1 MDIPKFDTIQEKID
15 FVVANKSK
23 LIAAKKAQIKKADG
37 IIVLS
42 NRLSDTGATKQI
54 AESDTVIN
62 RKLVINTTNWLD
74 SHGDVHIK
82 GLWKKSLSENKMIML
97 LQEHQMAFDKII
109 SDETELKAYTEEF
122 TFKDLG
128 QDMPGSTQALVFDA
142 TIKQENNPY
151 MFGMYKKNKVRNH
164 SVGMQYVKIALAVN
178 SESYPEEKAVWDK
191 YFADI
196 ANKELAE
203 KQGYFFA
210 VTEAKVIEGSAVP
223 IGSNTVTPTLE
234 PEKSTPNHT
243 EPSDDTLKTIE
254 AIRASFKEL
263 LT

>member
-1 MDIPKFDTIQEKID
+1 MEIPTFDTIAEKID

-23 LIAAKKAQIKKADG
+23 LIAAKKAQIKQADG
-37 IIVLS
+37 VVVNALPGKQS
-42 NRLSDTGATKQI
+42 ATKAASDTD
-54 AESDTVIN
+54 SVIQ

-97 LQEHQMAFDKII
+97 LQEHEMAFDKII
-109 SDETELKAYTEEF
+109 SDESELKALTQDF
-122 TFKDLG
+122 TFKELG
-128 QDMPGSTQALVFDA
+128 QNIEGTTEALVFDA

-151 MFGMYKKNKVRNH
+151 MFDRYAKNKVRNH
-164 SVGMQYVKIALAVN
+164 SVGMQYVKLYLAVN
-178 SESYPEEKAVWDK
+178 SESYPEEKAIWDK
-191 YFADI
+191 YYPTV
-196 ANKELAE
+196 ANKKRADNN
-203 KQGYFFA
+203 GFFFA

-234 PEKSTPNHT
+234 PDKSTPKHT

-254 AIRASFKEL
+254 AIRASFKEF